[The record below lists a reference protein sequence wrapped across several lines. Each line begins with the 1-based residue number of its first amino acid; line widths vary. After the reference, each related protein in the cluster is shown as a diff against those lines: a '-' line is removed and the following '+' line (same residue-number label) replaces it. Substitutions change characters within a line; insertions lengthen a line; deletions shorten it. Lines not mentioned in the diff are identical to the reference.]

1 MPRPTGSPAVLEA
14 RRRRALRLLDAGRS
28 LNEVARLMA
37 CAPSSVMRWRNLRRR
52 GGIRALTV
60 RTPPGRP
67 SRLPPQARRRLVRLL
82 LKGAR
87 AHGYRTELWTT
98 ARIAQVITRE
108 FRVTYHRDHVGRLM
122 QSLGWSHQKP
132 ERRAVERDEAA
143 IARWKHV
150 DWPRIKKGLRGWAP
164 TSSSPTNPA
173 SS

>member
-52 GGIRALTV
+52 GGARALTV

-67 SRLPPQARRRLVRLL
+67 SRLPPEARRRLVRLL
-82 LKGAR
+82 LKGAG

-122 QSLGWSHQKP
+122 QSLGVESP
-132 ERRAVERDEAA
+132 EAGTPSRGTGRGRDRPLEARGLA
-143 IARWKHV
+143 P
-150 DWPRIKKGLRGWAP
+150 DKKGLRGWVP